1 MCKLSLYKLNGYV
14 WYKYFLCTKII
25 KFDWRKFKEI
35 LKYKFVIMCM
45 FNTPNYYLYV
55 NWILVYNISN
65 NDT

>member
-1 MCKLSLYKLNGYV
+1 MVYELWRHTNN
-14 WYKYFLCTKII
+14 KI
-25 KFDWRKFKEI
+25 WLKEI

-45 FNTPNYYLYV
+45 FIALNYYLCV

>member
-1 MCKLSLYKLNGYV
+1 MYDAKFFFQTNN
-14 WYKYFLCTKII
+14 KI
-25 KFDWRKFKEI
+25 WLRKFKEI

-55 NWILVYNISN
+55 NLILVYNISN